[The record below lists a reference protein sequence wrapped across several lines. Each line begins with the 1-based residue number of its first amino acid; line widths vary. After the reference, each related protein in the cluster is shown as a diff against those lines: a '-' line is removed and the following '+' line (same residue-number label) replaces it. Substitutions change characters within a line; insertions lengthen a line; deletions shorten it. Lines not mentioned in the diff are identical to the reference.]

1 MNGVIEYDQKLTSL
15 PRVLLIHQFSPKEN
29 YWNIIFI
36 FTSIYYIIITAM
48 FLNSIPPKTVNITTI
63 AIYFIRLEFFV
74 EVSVMFS
81 SYFFLQQLEY
91 RFEMLNHSWK
101 YLLPGFLSTPGEL
114 THSITEMT
122 LDKLRLLHAELL
134 NLLRIFSEGYG
145 QILLGYFLFTYID
158 ILLHLYYLI
167 IVSVKIE
174 IYNFD
179 IIIINCIIFFSQLKN
194 IILILSIII
203 AASRVHDKKR
213 KMISNLRLIRISKL
227 SANLK
232 IQVKL
237 FMNQITVLESSEI
250 TAFGIFNINLKL
262 VISILILIIT
272 GLVTIIEL
280 KGHPLMLQL
289 KNDISKFLQKIRLGL
304 SALNR

>member
-36 FTSIYYIIITAM
+36 FTSIYYIIITAI
-48 FLNSIPPKTVNITTI
+48 FLNSISPKTVNITTI

-145 QILLGYFLFTYID
+145 QILLGYFFFTYID
-158 ILLHLYYLI
+158 ILLHLYDFI
-167 IVSVKIE
+167 IASKKIE
-174 IYNFD
+174 IYNFGN
-179 IIIINCIIFFSQLKN
+179 IINICVSYFSQLKN

-280 KGHPLMLQL
+280 KEHPLMLQL
-289 KNDISKFLQKIRLGL
+289 NNDITKFLQKI
-304 SALNR
+304 SYINNY